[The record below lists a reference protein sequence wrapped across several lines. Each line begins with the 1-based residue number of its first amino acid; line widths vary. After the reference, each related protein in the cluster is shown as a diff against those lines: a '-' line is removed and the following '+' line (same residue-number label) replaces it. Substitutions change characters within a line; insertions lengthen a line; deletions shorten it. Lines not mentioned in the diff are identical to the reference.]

1 MAIDTRLYVLL
12 CDPSLVVQ
20 KWVRSH
26 ARLPVP
32 GQVTRQGL
40 NRPDHVRKDSGM
52 TKITS
57 IEAATTVV
65 PLATPTAFATRE
77 VVAREYTLVRVRG
90 DDGVHGIGFC
100 YSGSK
105 SGHLVTQT
113 VLDLLAPVVLGEQAH
128 RTEGLWREM
137 YQESLLHGRT
147 GSVMRALSAID
158 IALWDRNARAANLPL
173 WKYLGYWS
181 RGAVP
186 AYASGGYYRP
196 GKGAEG
202 LADELRGYVDQ
213 GFTAVKMKVGRL
225 SPAEEQA
232 RVAAAREAVGPD
244 TLLMLDAN
252 NAWSDLPTALQT
264 IRRFEAYDPYWIEEP
279 FSPDDI
285 ENHAR
290 LRLATPITV
299 ATGEIEA
306 GRWRHQELI
315 GRGAATILQTDAA
328 VCGGITE
335 FRRIAA
341 LADAHG
347 LTLCPH
353 WFHDLH
359 TPLVAS
365 TPNAR
370 YVEYFTDSEVLNFR
384 RLIDR
389 QLVVED
395 GALVPHS
402 EPGLGF
408 DFDPGTLEE
417 LGTQWD
423 ARRAVDG

>member
-1 MAIDTRLYVLL
+1 MTR
-12 CDPSLVVQ
+12 
-20 KWVRSH
+20 
-26 ARLPVP
+26 
-32 GQVTRQGL
+32 
-40 NRPDHVRKDSGM
+40 
-52 TKITS
+52 ITS
-57 IEAATTVV
+57 IEAATAVV
-65 PLATPTAFATRE
+65 PLATPTAFATRQ
-77 VVAREYTLVRVRG
+77 VVTREYTLVRVHG
-90 DDGVHGIGFC
+90 DDGVQGIGFC
-100 YSGSK
+100 YSGSN
-105 SGHLVTQT
+105 SGDLVTQA
-113 VLDLLAPVVLGEQAH
+113 VLDLLSPIILGEQAH

-137 YQESLLHGRT
+137 YQESLLHGRA
-147 GSVMRALSAID
+147 GSIMRALSAID
-158 IALWDRNARAANLPL
+158 IALWDRNARAASLPL

-181 RGAVP
+181 HGSVP

-196 GKGAEG
+196 GKGTEG
-202 LADELRGYVDQ
+202 LAAELKGYVDQ

-225 SPAEEQA
+225 GPAEEQA

-264 IRRFEAYDPYWIEEP
+264 IRRFEPYDPYWIEEP

-285 ENHAR
+285 ENHVR
-290 LRLATPITV
+290 LRLTTPITV

-306 GRWRHQELI
+306 GRWRHHELME
-315 GRGAATILQTDAA
+315 RGAATILQTDAA

-341 LADAHG
+341 MADGYG

-359 TPLVAS
+359 APLVAS

-395 GALVPHS
+395 GALIPHS

-408 DFDPGTLEE
+408 NFDPASLKEFGT
-417 LGTQWD
+417 TWD
-423 ARRAVDG
+423 ARRGGGGL